1 MHSFALPS
9 IDEIQGPRPRF
20 SVIIPTKNCALT
32 IAWTLST
39 LNVQTY
45 PHIEVILVDAGSK
58 DRTLEVAKSTC
69 DLPLR
74 IYTIADHNIMEMYNR
89 GISLAHGDYVSLLKA
104 GDGYLW
110 QEAFAL
116 VAVSIVK
123 EKRPDL
129 VYCGCLRR
137 NPYQEPEVVLGTLDI
152 GDLKRGKQPT
162 SIESCWFRV
171 DSIRQLNKF
180 DTAYQTRGGFELFCR
195 IAKHSALRT
204 VSLRRVLVDHE
215 RPEQRPGQLVQRAL
229 ETEGII
235 RKYYG
240 WRTAMMWGL
249 RQNHWAFLKWLW
261 RSIRPH
267 LWS

>member
-1 MHSFALPS
+1 MHSFALPN

-20 SVIIPTKNCALT
+20 SIVIPTKDCAIT

-39 LNVQTY
+39 INMQSY

-58 DRTLEVAKSTC
+58 DRTLEVAKSSC
-69 DLPLR
+69 DVPLR
-74 IYTIADHNIMEMYNR
+74 IYTIADHNLMEMYNR
-89 GISLAHGDYVSLLKA
+89 GISLAHGDYVSLLQA

-110 QEAFAL
+110 QETFAMI
-116 VAVSIVK
+116 AVSIVK

-129 VYCGCLRR
+129 VYCGSLRR
-137 NPYQEPEVVLGTLDI
+137 GPYQEPEVVLGALGI
-152 GDLKRGKQPT
+152 EELRWGKQPT

-180 DTAYQTRGGFELFCR
+180 DVSYQIRGGFELFCR
-195 IAKHSALRT
+195 IAKRPALRT
-204 VSLRRVLVDHE
+204 VLVPRVLVDHD
-215 RPEQRPGQLVQRAL
+215 RPEQRPGKLIQRAL
-229 ETEGII
+229 ETEAII

-240 WRTAMMWGL
+240 WKSAWRWWA
-249 RQNHWAFLKWLW
+249 RQNQWAFLKWFW